1 MNERALA
8 DLLKKIPAEKKSDLK
23 FERRRIMDSD
33 DSDSD

>member
-1 MNERALA
+1 MNETALA
-8 DLLKKIPAEKKSDLK
+8 DLLSKVPGEKKSEVK